1 MKKLFLVLSLVAVFS
16 MVFLMGCAQSTS
28 PSTTVPAPAKTTA
41 APAPVTSAAP
51 SSAAPKPSTS
61 APAPAPTSAAAPT
74 AAKPIELSFSLE
86 QPPMSWGV
94 KQEWEP
100 WAKKVEAAS
109 GGRVKINI
117 FAGSSLSPAP
127 EIYDSAVKG
136 VADLAWGPHSYM
148 PGRFPLLEVFNLP
161 GIAQSMKSSQNI
173 LWELYQKYPQIEA
186 EHQNVKVLWLGALSE
201 YVLVMKDKPVRTL
214 EDVANK
220 KIRVTGEAIETW
232 KLWGASPIVISSV
245 EAYQSLDKGVIDGA
259 AFDLNVL
266 EAFKLQEIT
275 KYMSLSPSTASSLYL
290 VMNMKKWNSLPPDI
304 QKIFVDAGKE
314 HWLGFAGAQDD
325 FKVGVI
331 QRYAALPGHEIIRMS
346 DTERARWLAKAQ
358 PLFDK
363 WASDMEAKGLP
374 GKAYLADVLALAKK
388 YNAQYPLPT
397 AAK

>member
-1 MKKLFLVLSLVAVFS
+1 MKRLFFALSVIALIA
-16 MVFLMGCAQSTS
+16 MVFMMGCTQS
-28 PSTTVPAPAKTTA
+28 PSPSAAPAPAKTSA
-41 APAPVTSAAP
+41 APAPAS
-51 SSAAPKPSTS
+51 SSAAPAS
-61 APAPAPTSAAAPT
+61 SAAAPASSV
-74 AAKPIELSFSLE
+74 AAKPASGSPIELSFSLE

-100 WAKKVEAAS
+100 WAKQVEAAS

-117 FAGSSLSPAP
+117 FAGASLSPPP

-136 VADLAWGPHSYM
+136 VSDIAWGPHSYM

-161 GIAQSMKSSQNI
+161 GIALSMKSSQNI

-186 EHQNVKVLWLGALSE
+186 EHQGVKVLWLGGLSE

-290 VMNMKKWNSLPPDI
+290 VMNLKRWNSLPPDI
-304 QKIFVDAGKE
+304 QKIFIDAGKE
-314 HWLGFAGAQDD
+314 HWIGFADAQDQ

-331 QRYAALPGHEIIRMS
+331 QRYAALPGHEIIRVS
-346 DTERARWLAKAQ
+346 DAERARWIQKAQ

-374 GKAYLADVLALAKK
+374 GKAFLADTLALAKK
-388 YNAQYPLPT
+388 YNALYPLPT